1 MCAFVTVYRKKTHI
15 TVCMINPTHSRRC
28 LNRFVSAFIVSVA
41 LHIHADA
48 WIVLSVY
55 FIVCVGSC
63 SFVFFVQTSAAYL
76 LFYHRRTEGMP
87 SKSRK
92 LDRSLSESFAE
103 EVRNGPSASK
113 ASTDLS
119 RGDSIQEDMEEE
131 EEEEKEE
138 DTRENKKKKEDS
150 MDDDDRKQF

>member
-1 MCAFVTVYRKKTHI
+1 MD
-15 TVCMINPTHSRRC
+15 S
-28 LNRFVSAFIVSVA
+28 FVSVFYSM
-41 LHIHADA
+41 
-48 WIVLSVY
+48 
-55 FIVCVGSC
+55 CGTC

-131 EEEEKEE
+131 EEEKEE